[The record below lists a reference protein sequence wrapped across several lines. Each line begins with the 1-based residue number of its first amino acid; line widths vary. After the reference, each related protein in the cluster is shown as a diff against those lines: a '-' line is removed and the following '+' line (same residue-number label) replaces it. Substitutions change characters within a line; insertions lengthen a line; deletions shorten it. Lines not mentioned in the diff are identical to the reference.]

1 MLVKHAFM
9 QAGRSSGPFP
19 TPVPVSDMRGPF
31 EIVNSLGLSPITG
44 IVQVGASTGQEVPY
58 FVANGVRRAT
68 LIEPLDGP
76 FEVLKAQCRHLDEY
90 VLVQAL
96 CGSRDGET
104 VDFHVASNNG
114 ESSSM
119 LKPANHLADYPWV
132 SFPQVVPLK
141 TVTLDSIFAM
151 VRARRPEIAAAANLL
166 YMDVQGAELRVLA
179 GATTVLNS
187 VSYIYTETGVGGGYE
202 GDVELIDLINF
213 LRPHNFKV
221 YELESNTAGWGN
233 AMLIRRADR

>member
-1 MLVKHAFM
+1 
-9 QAGRSSGPFP
+9 
-19 TPVPVSDMRGPF
+19 MRGPF
-31 EIVNSLGLSPITG
+31 EIIKSLGLSPVTG
-44 IVQVGASTGQEVPY
+44 ILQVGANTGQEVPY
-58 FVANGVRRAT
+58 FVANGVRLAT

-76 FEVLKAQCRHLDEY
+76 FQALKAQCQNLNGY

-132 SFPQVVPLK
+132 AFPHIVPLK
-141 TVTLDSIFAM
+141 TFTLDSIFSTVSAH
-151 VRARRPEIAAAANLL
+151 RPDIAAATNLL
-166 YMDVQGAELRVLA
+166 YMDVQGAELRVLS
-179 GATTVLNS
+179 GASTVLNS

-202 GDVELIDLINF
+202 GDVELIDLMNF
-213 LRPHNFKV
+213 LRPYHFKV
-221 YELESNTAGWGN
+221 YELESNAAGWGN
-233 AMLIRRADR
+233 AMLIKRSDR

>member
-1 MLVKHAFM
+1 M
-9 QAGRSSGPFP
+9 
-19 TPVPVSDMRGPF
+19 
-31 EIVNSLGLSPITG
+31 
-44 IVQVGASTGQEVPY
+44 GASSGQEVPY
-58 FVANGVRRAT
+58 FLANGVRRAT
-68 LIEPLDGP
+68 LIEPLEGP
-76 FEVLKAQCRHLDEY
+76 FEALKAQCAHLNDY

-132 SFPQVVPLK
+132 SFPRVVPLK
-141 TVTLDSIFAM
+141 TVTLDSIFAL
-151 VRARRPEIAAAANLL
+151 VRAQRPEIAAAINML
-166 YMDVQGAELRVLA
+166 YMDVQGAELRVLT
-179 GATTVLNS
+179 GASAVLDS

-213 LRPHNFKV
+213 LRPHNFKA
-221 YELESNTAGWGN
+221 YELESNNAGWGN
-233 AMLIRRADR
+233 AMLIRRSDR